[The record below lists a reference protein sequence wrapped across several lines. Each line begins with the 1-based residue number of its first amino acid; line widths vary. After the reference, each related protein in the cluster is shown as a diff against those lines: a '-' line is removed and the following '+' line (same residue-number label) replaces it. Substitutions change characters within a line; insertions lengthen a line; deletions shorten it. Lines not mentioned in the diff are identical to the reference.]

1 MAEEILSEDT
11 GDESDIEGSTIL
23 TNEETSE
30 DGKAAATVK
39 AAEDA
44 AEAKDGSGD
53 ADQEA
58 DKKSADGKPDEDKDG
73 ASVEYTDFSLPEGV
87 TMDEEALAEFIPMA
101 QEHKLS
107 QADAQKFID
116 LQAKAVGKFVKSQTD
131 AWADQVAKWTT
142 VAENDA
148 EYGKKDY
155 DKSVMIARSAM
166 RQIGGSKLSA
176 ALEETGM
183 GNHPEIIR
191 AFYRMGVAIG
201 EDDLNFGGSNPGGQL
216 SQAQRMFPNQG
227 KA

>member
-1 MAEEILSEDT
+1 VAEEILGEDT
-11 GDESDIEGSTIL
+11 GDEPDIEGSTIL
-23 TNEETSE
+23 TGEKTSE
-30 DGKAAATVK
+30 DEKAAATVK

-58 DKKSADGKPDEDKDG
+58 DKKSADGKSDEDKDG
-73 ASVEYTDFSLPEGV
+73 ASVEYTDFSLPEGM
-87 TMDEEALAEFIPMA
+87 TMDKEALAEFIPMA

-116 LQAKAVGKFVKSQTD
+116 LQSKAVGKFVKSQTD

-216 SQAQRMFPNQG
+216 SQAERMFPNQG